1 MDYQAETNASVTNW
15 TAKWSVRLHRWKA
28 LLRKRWWILLL
39 TIAICVAYQAWSV
52 SRKPVLYQS
61 FGKMILGG
69 RLDNIQGGASY
80 SEDLMNFYGTQIE
93 LMTSDEVVG
102 RARRRLQIE
111 FPDLQGGASIIASQ
125 VPRTA
130 TFNLVGTG
138 SNPDYTQKF
147 VNAVMEEFIAYKR
160 DMRQEQTDT
169 TMVKISEELARLRKE
184 LDEREAALN
193 EFIEKNNMAFWEE
206 QSNTAARFL
215 SDLKTQQADLL
226 KEQRLLE
233 NLSADQLIVS
243 GGSVALTPGG
253 TSHAG
258 GEVNPSDGSAGASNQ
273 SYFQRDTAASGISA
287 PLQAQYLQKRQEL
300 FQLQATIDSFARNLK
315 PKHPK
320 MVSLKEDAANLERLL
335 GLIRDQIDDSTE
347 ARTATI
353 KAELQSI
360 ETSITS
366 WEEKVLEASK
376 KGAEYKRLEDSLNRT
391 RSLYE
396 ELLTSIQNLDISKNI
411 NQETIQVMQSAS
423 PAIEMPPN
431 VLKHLLLGFMMG
443 FGAGFGLLLLLDRA
457 DDRITSFTEVN
468 EHFTLPILGQIP
480 DVSEEESLQ
489 DGDVPLLKADD
500 QRYMYAEAFRNLR
513 SSLIFMPD
521 LSDLKTLLVT
531 SSIPGEGKSTIAANL
546 AITMAFAGT
555 RTLLVDADLKRGDLA
570 KMFNI
575 DGRFGFSTVLR
586 DDTSWQSIALKTH
599 YDNLT
604 LLPRGPVASNPAEL
618 LLQSSL
624 EAFMMDVREA
634 YDLVIFNSAPIL
646 ATDDTTTLAPSVD
659 GALMVIRA
667 FVTSKRLAENSLNAL
682 YQRQAKILGLVLNSV
697 STEVSD
703 YYHYRYSQ
711 YYSKK

>member
-1 MDYQAETNASVTNW
+1 MDYPAETNPATTSW

-39 TIAICVAYQAWSV
+39 TVAISIAYQAWTV
-52 SRKPVLYQS
+52 SRKPVVYQS
-61 FGKMILGG
+61 TGKMMVSG
-69 RLDNIQGGASY
+69 RLDNIQGTASY

-93 LMTSDEVVG
+93 LMTSSEVVS

-111 FPDLQGGASIIASQ
+111 FPDLQGSATLTASQ

-147 VNAVMEEFIAYKR
+147 VNAVMDEFIAYKR

-169 TMVKISEELARLRKE
+169 TMVQISEELARLRKE
-184 LDEREAALN
+184 LDAREAALN
-193 EFIEKNNMAFWEE
+193 DFIEKNNMAFWEE

-215 SDLKTQQADLL
+215 SELKTQQADLL

-233 NLSADQLIVS
+233 NLSADQLIA
-243 GGSVALTPGG
+243 GGG
-253 TSHAG
+253 TSSLTAG
-258 GEVNPSDGSAGASNQ
+258 SSQQAGPNAQTSDGSAGTASQ
-273 SYFQRDTAASGISA
+273 SYFQRDAGASAISS
-287 PLQAQYLQKRQEL
+287 PLQSQYLQKRQEL
-300 FQLQATIDSFARNLK
+300 FQLQASIDAFSRDLK
-315 PKHPK
+315 PRHPK
-320 MVSLKEDAANLERLL
+320 MIALKEEAASLERLL
-335 GLIRDQIDDSTE
+335 GLIRDQIDDSAA
-347 ARTATI
+347 ARIATI
-353 KAELQSI
+353 KAELESI
-360 ETSITS
+360 ETSIAS

-376 KGAEYKRLEDSLNRT
+376 KGAEYKRLEESLNRT
-391 RSLYE
+391 RALYE

-411 NQETIQVMQSAS
+411 NQETIQVMQRASA
-423 PAIEMPPN
+423 PIEMPPN
-431 VLKHLLLGFMMG
+431 VLKHLLLGLLTG

-457 DDRITSFTEVN
+457 DDRITSYTEVN

-480 DVSEEESLQ
+480 DVSSEGALR

-521 LSDLKTLLVT
+521 QSELKTLLIT

-570 KMFNI
+570 KMFDL

-586 DDTSWQSIALKTH
+586 DDASWQSIALKTH

-624 EAFMMDVREA
+624 DAFMMEVREA

-659 GALMVIRA
+659 AALMVIRA
-667 FVTSKRLAENSLNAL
+667 FVTSVRLAENSLNAL
-682 YQRQAKILGLVLNSV
+682 YQRQAKIIGLILNSV